1 MNIRITMNDETNND
15 EYLYLLLRRISVQ
28 HAQIFVYSSGEEDE
42 EIISCSLAI
51 GLVILIINYLR

>member
-1 MNIRITMNDETNND
+1 MNDETNND